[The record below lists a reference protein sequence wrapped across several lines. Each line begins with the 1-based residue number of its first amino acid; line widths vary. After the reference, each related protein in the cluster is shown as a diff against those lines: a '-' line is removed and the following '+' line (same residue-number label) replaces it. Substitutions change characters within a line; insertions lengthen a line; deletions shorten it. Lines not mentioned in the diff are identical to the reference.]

1 MEVFLVSYLNT
12 IEKPMRNYIV
22 FCLMMCFV
30 YSLNAQDQFNQ
41 LDQKGAKHGVW
52 KGYHPESKRLRYE
65 GTFNHGKEV
74 GMFKFFD
81 DTQAGT
87 VIATREFNPADQSV
101 YTIFYD
107 QKSNKV
113 SEGKSVNK
121 QNEGVWKYYHFESK
135 ALMSVEN
142 YKKGK
147 LEGTRTVYYA
157 DSKPAEEAQYANGL
171 KQGTYKKWA
180 NNGVVLEEATYDKDQ
195 YEGQAIYRD
204 PLGNVV
210 AKGLYKKGKKVGMW
224 QFYEGGKLV
233 SEENMSAI
241 KKASKSAK
249 K

>member
-1 MEVFLVSYLNT
+1 MKNILA
-12 IEKPMRNYIV
+12 I
-22 FCLMMCFV
+22 CLILL
-30 YSLNAQDQFNQ
+30 SSIGLRAQNKLNQ
-41 LDQKGAKHGVW
+41 LDDKGAKHGLW

-74 GMFKFFD
+74 GVFKFHD
-81 DTQAGT
+81 DTRAGT
-87 VIATREFNPADQSV
+87 VIATREFNSAANSV

-107 QKSNKV
+107 QKNNKV

-135 ALMSVEN
+135 ALMTVEN

-171 KQGTYKKWA
+171 KQGAYKKWA
-180 NNGVVLEEATYDKDQ
+180 NNAVVLEEATYDKDQ

-233 SEENMSAI
+233 SEENMSKV
-241 KKASKSAK
+241 KKANPASPKSK
-249 K
+249 

>member
-1 MEVFLVSYLNT
+1 
-12 IEKPMRNYIV
+12 MRNLLSLCLLVV
-22 FCLMMCFV
+22 FSGAL
-30 YSLNAQDQFNQ
+30 LAQNQLNQ
-41 LDQKGAKHGVW
+41 LDDKGAKHGLW

-74 GMFKFFD
+74 GVFKFHD

-87 VIATREFNPADQSV
+87 VIATREFNSAANSV

-107 QKSNKV
+107 QKNNKV

-135 ALMSVEN
+135 ALMTVEN

-157 DSKPAEEAQYANGL
+157 DSKPAEEAHYANGL
-171 KQGTYKKWA
+171 KQGAYKKWA
-180 NNGVVLEEATYDKDQ
+180 NNAVVLEEATYDKDQ

-210 AKGLYKKGKKVGMW
+210 AKGLYKKGKKVGLW

-233 SEENMSAI
+233 SEENMSKV
-241 KKASKSAK
+241 KKANPATPKSK
-249 K
+249 

>member
-1 MEVFLVSYLNT
+1 
-12 IEKPMRNYIV
+12 MRNLLSLCLLVV
-22 FCLMMCFV
+22 FSGAL
-30 YSLNAQDQFNQ
+30 LAQNQLNQ
-41 LDQKGAKHGVW
+41 LDDKGVKHGLW

-74 GMFKFFD
+74 GVFKFHD

-87 VIATREFNPADQSV
+87 VIATREFNSAANSV

-107 QKSNKV
+107 QKNNKV

-135 ALMSVEN
+135 TLMTVEN

-147 LEGTRTVYYA
+147 LEGKRTVFYA
-157 DSKPAEEAQYANGL
+157 DSKPAEEAQYTNGL
-171 KQGTYKKWA
+171 KQGAYKKWA
-180 NNGVVLEEATYDKDQ
+180 NNAVVLEEANYDKDQ
-195 YEGQAIYRD
+195 YEGPAIYRD

-210 AKGLYKKGKKVGMW
+210 AKGLYKKAEKVGMW

-233 SEENMSAI
+233 SEENMSKV
-241 KKASKSAK
+241 KKANPASPKSK
-249 K
+249 

>member
-1 MEVFLVSYLNT
+1 
-12 IEKPMRNYIV
+12 MRNSIV

-107 QKSNKV
+107 QKNNKV

-121 QNEGVWKYYHFESK
+121 QNEGIWKYYHFESK
-135 ALMSVEN
+135 ALMTVEN

-171 KQGTYKKWA
+171 KQGAYKKWA
-180 NNGVVLEEATYDKDQ
+180 NNAVVLEEATYDKDQ

-233 SEENMSAI
+233 SEENMSKV
-241 KKASKSAK
+241 KKANPASPKSK
-249 K
+249 

>member
-1 MEVFLVSYLNT
+1 MMKNIFA
-12 IEKPMRNYIV
+12 I
-22 FCLMMCFV
+22 CLMVWFTG
-30 YSLNAQDQFNQ
+30 SLLAQNQLNQ
-41 LDQKGAKHGVW
+41 LDEKGAKHGVW

-74 GMFKFFD
+74 GVFKFYD

-107 QKSNKV
+107 QKNNKV

-135 ALMSVEN
+135 ALMTVES

-147 LEGTRTVYYA
+147 LEGTRTVYYG
-157 DSKPAEEAQYANGL
+157 DSKPAEEAFYINGL
-171 KQGTYKKWA
+171 KQGSYKKWA

-204 PLGNVV
+204 PLGNIV

-233 SEENMSAI
+233 SEENMSAV
-241 KKASKSAK
+241 KKATKPTK

>member
-1 MEVFLVSYLNT
+1 
-12 IEKPMRNYIV
+12 MRNLLSLCLLVV
-22 FCLMMCFV
+22 FSGAL
-30 YSLNAQDQFNQ
+30 LAQNQLNQ
-41 LDQKGAKHGVW
+41 LDEKGAKHGLW

-65 GTFNHGKEV
+65 GTFKHGKEV
-74 GMFKFFD
+74 GVFTFYD
-81 DTQAGT
+81 DTQAAT
-87 VIATREFNPADQSV
+87 VIATREFNSAANSV

-107 QKSNKV
+107 QKNNKV

-121 QNEGVWKYYHFESK
+121 QNEGIWKYYHFESK
-135 ALMSVEN
+135 ALMTVEN

-171 KQGTYKKWA
+171 KQGPYKKLA
-180 NNGVVLEEATYDKDQ
+180 NNAVVLEEVTNDKDQ

-204 PLGNVV
+204 PLGNIV

-233 SEENMSAI
+233 SEENMSAV
-241 KKASKSAK
+241 KKATKPAK

>member
-1 MEVFLVSYLNT
+1 MEVFLVSYLNA

-171 KQGTYKKWA
+171 KKGTYKKWA
-180 NNGVVLEEATYDKDQ
+180 NNGVVLEEAIYDKDQ

-204 PLGNVV
+204 PLGNIV

-233 SEENMSAI
+233 SEENMSAV